1 MSVQATLSGEAVEPI
16 QNNDEETETEDELQ
30 PEDLPDRVR
39 NEVVF
44 RGKDIR
50 RLYSADCNE
59 CEWAHF
65 TIILQPLNM
74 TLEMREQRREDH
86 YLDEEGN
93 ESETEYIEDTATAFY
108 HVRPDE
114 ADSHLVC
121 RQCARDVRRTGEEF
135 NIHFPSGKTNTVMAC
150 GEYVDTHAVPPNRE
164 NAVDDWDVSTELIE
178 ARDTIIAEEGTEDT
192 CMIDVTDW
200 GDWFKDMVLNQE
212 IRAAK
217 DTVAMTHYDSMWI
230 TENDHDELQSL
241 YEKMKARFSSSHSTA
256 LS

>member
-1 MSVQATLSGEAVEPI
+1 MSVQATLSGDPVEPI
-16 QNNDEETETEDELQ
+16 ESDEETETDELQ
-30 PEDLPDRVR
+30 PDDLPEKVR

-44 RGKDIR
+44 RGRDIR
-50 RLYSADCNE
+50 QLRSTDCNE
-59 CEWAHF
+59 CGWTHY
-65 TIILQPLNM
+65 TIVLQPLNM
-74 TLEMREQRREDH
+74 TLEMREQRREHH

-93 ESETEYIEDTATAFY
+93 ESEVEIIEDTSSAFY
-108 HVRPDE
+108 HTRPSE
-114 ADSHLVC
+114 ADSHIIC
-121 RQCARDVRRTGEEF
+121 RQCSHDVRRRSEAF

-150 GEYVDTHAVPPNRE
+150 GKYVDTRAVPPNRE

-230 TENDHDELQSL
+230 TEDDHDELQSL
-241 YEKMKARFSSSHSTA
+241 YEKMKPRFGSGRSKAFS
-256 LS
+256 